1 LALEFNHKCIICS
14 KLYDACDKCDALG
27 HWKSI
32 TCSLKCFEEYLR
44 ILDER
49 ENPKIIE
56 VEIPL
61 IKSTKKSK

>member
-1 LALEFNHKCIICS
+1 
-14 KLYDACDKCDALG
+14 
-27 HWKSI
+27 
-32 TCSLKCFEEYLR
+32 LKCFEEYLR